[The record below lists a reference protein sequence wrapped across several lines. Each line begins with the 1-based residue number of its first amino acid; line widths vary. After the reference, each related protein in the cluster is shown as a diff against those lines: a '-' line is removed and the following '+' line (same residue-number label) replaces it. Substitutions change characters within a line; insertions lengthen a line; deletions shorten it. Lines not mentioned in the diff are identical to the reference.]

1 MTSRALL
8 CTARAHGRFCGRLS
22 RAVRCMS
29 IGEAPR
35 LLRGAGQGNC
45 VARAAVALTRL
56 PLRAHAASEER
67 LATGLDPAA
76 AALDGHGQVGSRG
89 LPFSYS
95 PRRSLHADAGDTA
108 PDSKSQPSHTQT
120 LWRVLGW
127 SEQLWT
133 ASSS

>member
-45 VARAAVALTRL
+45 VARAAVALSRL

-76 AALDGHGQVGSRG
+76 AALDVRWPFTPARQPTRPPRPSRAPG
-89 LPFSYS
+89 CGPSLYPPFPEYIC
-95 PRRSLHADAGDTA
+95 
-108 PDSKSQPSHTQT
+108 
-120 LWRVLGW
+120 V
-127 SEQLWT
+127 
-133 ASSS
+133 